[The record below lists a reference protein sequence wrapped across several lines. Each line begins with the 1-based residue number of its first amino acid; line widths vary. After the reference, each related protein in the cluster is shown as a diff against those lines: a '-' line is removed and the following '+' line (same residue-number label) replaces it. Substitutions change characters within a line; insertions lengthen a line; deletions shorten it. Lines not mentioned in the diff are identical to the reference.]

1 MLITIERMRLMKFKR
16 NHFVS
21 ILLVMVMLFSFAAC
35 KGDANE
41 GSATPKE
48 TDSGTQ
54 VVGGGTM
61 QGEENI
67 GSTSAME
74 GVTLNTD
81 KVFAHGRV
89 NPDESF
95 ENDKVSSKDTLVIR
109 LNEDNGTL
117 DTITSGSYNENGII
131 YSLTGSVLVTEGIT
145 KDGNL
150 DFICNKYTLATRYE
164 FDDDYMGLTFYIR
177 DDAYFHNGDK
187 VTVDDVAFSI
197 ARIEAD
203 GRFGYIDYPN
213 IKADPVAN
221 TVYVPFKTVRSTVL
235 QLFGRFVHIFS
246 KSLYQEYE
254 ARGDLN
260 KFFYVCP
267 GTTGMYEIKEWVSG
281 DHVTLKADP
290 LFFGGKP
297 KIENVIVRFISDQ
310 TVAMLELETGGV
322 DLVYEPAWNDVKNVL
337 EGQYGDA
344 ITGFTDTQTL
354 AMAVGYN
361 LTGPCGDENLRMAI
375 RHACDWNTIVKGAYD
390 GLAVPAYT
398 LVSSTQSYL
407 RNCTDWYNSL
417 YNPDLAK
424 EYMAKSN
431 YPNGVELV
439 ILNNGDP
446 QKQICAEMMGSYLS
460 QYGITLKIESYDTAT
475 YDAMMTGTEGW
486 DLWMRD
492 FGGTGNPA
500 FSFTNFGA
508 WIINTGASVAFPEE
522 AAALNEIGQ
531 QLITAADPA
540 VASALM
546 ENLQNEYFENDRWY
560 WVQPVCQRIQYLL
573 FTSNLKN
580 FSYTS
585 SYFYITDA
593 YFE

>member
-81 KVFAHGRV
+81 KAFAHGRV

-145 KDGNL
+145 EDGNL
-150 DFICNKYTLATRYE
+150 DFICNKYTLATRYR
-164 FDDDYMGLTFYIR
+164 FDDDYMGRPFYIR

-235 QLFGRFVHIFS
+235 QLFGRFVHI
-246 KSLYQEYE
+246 L
-254 ARGDLN
+254 
-260 KFFYVCP
+260 
-267 GTTGMYEIKEWVSG
+267 
-281 DHVTLKADP
+281 
-290 LFFGGKP
+290 
-297 KIENVIVRFISDQ
+297 
-310 TVAMLELETGGV
+310 
-322 DLVYEPAWNDVKNVL
+322 
-337 EGQYGDA
+337 
-344 ITGFTDTQTL
+344 
-354 AMAVGYN
+354 
-361 LTGPCGDENLRMAI
+361 
-375 RHACDWNTIVKGAYD
+375 
-390 GLAVPAYT
+390 
-398 LVSSTQSYL
+398 QSH
-407 RNCTDWYNSL
+407 CT
-417 YNPDLAK
+417 
-424 EYMAKSN
+424 
-431 YPNGVELV
+431 
-439 ILNNGDP
+439 
-446 QKQICAEMMGSYLS
+446 
-460 QYGITLKIESYDTAT
+460 
-475 YDAMMTGTEGW
+475 
-486 DLWMRD
+486 
-492 FGGTGNPA
+492 
-500 FSFTNFGA
+500 
-508 WIINTGASVAFPEE
+508 
-522 AAALNEIGQ
+522 
-531 QLITAADPA
+531 
-540 VASALM
+540 
-546 ENLQNEYFENDRWY
+546 
-560 WVQPVCQRIQYLL
+560 RI
-573 FTSNLKN
+573 
-580 FSYTS
+580 
-585 SYFYITDA
+585 
-593 YFE
+593 